1 MPGIRAVCRFFL
13 FGAALRSPYFWQQG
27 RAGTM
32 YAGKVE
38 ICGVDTTRLPVLSE
52 AEKSALIRKIRQG
65 DAAARQEMIRGNLR
79 LVLSVVQRFA
89 GRGESMDDLF
99 QVGCIGLM
107 KAIDGFDP
115 AHGVR
120 FSTYGVPMICGELR
134 RYLRDN
140 NAVRVSRSMRDMAY
154 HAMQVREALQKADG
168 REPKLSEIAAKLGT
182 SPENV
187 ALALES
193 VREPTSLY
201 EPVFSE
207 DGDSFSMV
215 DRLRDNA
222 DEESWISDI
231 MFRDTVRALSPR
243 ERRIIALRYLSGKT
257 QTQVAQLIGISQAQV
272 SRLEK
277 NALSY
282 IKAQISG
289 Q

>member
-1 MPGIRAVCRFFL
+1 MLDLGVER
-13 FGAALRSPYFWQQG
+13 
-27 RAGTM
+27 M

-38 ICGVDTTRLPVLSE
+38 ICGVDTARLPVLSE
-52 AEKSALIRKIRQG
+52 AEKSRLIKAARAGDRQ
-65 DAAARQEMIRGNLR
+65 ARQEMVQGNLR
-79 LVLSVVQRFA
+79 LVLSVVQKFA
-89 GRGESMDDLF
+89 GRGENMDDLF
-99 QVGCIGLM
+99 QVGCIGLI
-107 KAIDGFDP
+107 KAIDNFDP
-115 AHGVR
+115 AQNVR
-120 FSTYGVPMICGELR
+120 FSTYGVPMIVGEVK

-154 HAMQVREALQKADG
+154 HAMQAREALQKADG

-257 QTQVAQLIGISQAQV
+257 QTQVAQMIGISQAQV

-277 NALSY
+277 NALSH

-289 Q
+289 QKCRGHGAGHCNLPGKPH